1 MNGQSR
7 YSNKF
12 PIIPYFFKLP
22 CISLHRHLANPLSI
36 PEMLRRVVY
45 KLLLSIVLAIGF
57 SVTLMAEEPAVP
69 ASATHE
75 EGTVAESAT
84 AEHDVAE
91 KSEEGFN
98 PGKVIIEHISDSHEW
113 HFFSFE
119 KPDGSEFDAVINLPV
134 LLFSP
139 SKGLS
144 LFSYARFEHGHAEY
158 KGYKSEDGVI
168 SATDGSTVY
177 DLSFTRNVIQMMIGV
192 GLMLLLFLSVARNF
206 KKYGTKAPRGMHSVV
221 EVLVIFI
228 RDQVAKPLLGEKAG
242 KYLPYLLTLF
252 FFIWINNL
260 LGLFPGAANV
270 TGNIAVT
277 MTLAVFTFILMMV
290 GSSRNYWSHMAA
302 PPGVPGA
309 VLPILVPIEFISNLV
324 VKPFALM
331 IRLFAN
337 MLAGHLIV
345 LSFLMLIFIF
355 SAMSIFAGLGASIFS
370 VAFAIFIYLLEL
382 LVCALQAY
390 IFTILTALFISEAI
404 ATGGHDHK
412 ESHH

>member
-1 MNGQSR
+1 
-7 YSNKF
+7 
-12 PIIPYFFKLP
+12 
-22 CISLHRHLANPLSI
+22 
-36 PEMLRRVVY
+36 MLRRVAH
-45 KLLLSIVLAIGF
+45 KLLLPIVLVIGF
-57 SVTLMAEEPAVP
+57 SANLLAEVP
-69 ASATHE
+69 EAAAPEQHASVSASE
-75 EGTVAESAT
+75 AGEAKSEGKEAA
-84 AEHDVAE
+84 
-91 KSEEGFN
+91 EEGFN

-113 HFFSFE
+113 HLFSF
-119 KPDGSEFDAVINLPV
+119 KKTDGSEFDAVLALPV
-134 LLFSP
+134 ILFSP

-144 LFSYARFEHGHAEY
+144 IFSFARFEHGHAEY
-158 KGYKSEDGVI
+158 KGFKEEEGVI
-168 SATDGSTVY
+168 SATDGSPVY
-177 DLSFTRNVIQMMIGV
+177 DISLTRNVIQMMIGV
-192 GLMLLLFLSVARNF
+192 ALMLLIFLSVARNF
-206 KKYGTKAPRGMHSVV
+206 KKYGTKAPRGLHSVV
-221 EVLVIFI
+221 EVLVMFI
-228 RDQVAKPLLGEKAG
+228 RDQVAKPLLGEKAN

-277 MTLAVFTFILMMV
+277 MTLAAFTFILMMV
-290 GSSRNYWSHMAA
+290 GSSRNYWSHMAS

-355 SAMSIFAGLGASIFS
+355 SAMNIFAGLGASIFS

-404 ATGGHDHK
+404 ATGGHDHDHK

>member
-1 MNGQSR
+1 
-7 YSNKF
+7 
-12 PIIPYFFKLP
+12 
-22 CISLHRHLANPLSI
+22 
-36 PEMLRRVVY
+36 MLRRVTL
-45 KLLLSIVLAIGF
+45 KLLLSIVLVIGF
-57 SVTLMAEEPAVP
+57 TVNILAEDHPAPTPEQHTSGTVSEIQEEAEEAIE
-69 ASATHE
+69 A
-75 EGTVAESAT
+75 
-84 AEHDVAE
+84 
-91 KSEEGFN
+91 FN
-98 PGKVIIEHISDSHEW
+98 PGKVIIDHISDSHEW
-113 HFFSFE
+113 HFFSF
-119 KPDGSEFDAVINLPV
+119 KKSDGSEFEAVIDLPV
-134 LLFSP
+134 ILFSP

-144 LFSYARFEHGHAEY
+144 MFSNARFEHGHAEY
-158 KGYKSEDGVI
+158 KGYKEVKGVI
-168 SATDGSTVY
+168 SATDGSSVY
-177 DLSFTRNVIQMMIGV
+177 DFSLTRNVIQMIIGV
-192 GLMLLLFLSVARNF
+192 SLMLLIFLSVARNF
-206 KKYGTKAPRGMHSVV
+206 KRYGTKAPRGLHSVV
-221 EVLVIFI
+221 EVLVMFI
-228 RDQVAKPLLGEKAG
+228 RDQVAKPLLGEKAN

-260 LGLFPGAANV
+260 LGLIPGAANV

-277 MTLAVFTFILMMV
+277 MTLAVFTFILMMI
-290 GSSRNYWSHMAA
+290 GSSRNYWLHMVA

-355 SAMSIFAGLGASIFS
+355 SAMNIFAGLGASIFS

-404 ATGGHDHK
+404 ATGGHDNK